1 MKVQLLSSRFRLLV
15 DRLPAMV
22 GRGSQADIQVQDPEV
37 SRKHCRIEE
46 LNGLLLIRDV
56 GSTNGTFVN
65 GHPVVETV
73 LISGDRVSLG
83 QTHFL
88 VLYERDTSRAA
99 ESNIGSEEQT
109 SVSSSG
115 SPAMTARVPMPVS
128 PAGDEGKVWFPT
140 LSGGQA

>member
-1 MKVQLLSSRFRLLV
+1 
-15 DRLPAMV
+15 MV

-99 ESNIGSEEQT
+99 ESKTGREERA

-115 SPAMTARVPMPVS
+115 SPGMTVHVFVPVS
-128 PAGDEGKVWFPT
+128 PAGDEGNVCPPP
-140 LSGGQA
+140 LSGGRA